1 MARRKRIL
9 MQDETELRTNVNSN
23 EKSIIDNDNDS
34 INSIGHSGN
43 SDVDLKVDVNIDT
56 TPIGFAILCSLLATG
71 QMNNEQFQISVQKL
85 EELTNRKMS
94 NFSGH
99 DFNNLTNVRLFDLKR
114 K

>member
-1 MARRKRIL
+1 MARRQRIL
-9 MQDETELRTNVNSN
+9 MQEETELRTHVNSN
-23 EKSIIDNDNDS
+23 KKSIIDNDNDS

-85 EELTNRKMS
+85 EELTNRKMN
-94 NFSGH
+94 NFAGH
-99 DFNNLTNVRLFDLKR
+99 DFNDLTNVRLFNLKR
-114 K
+114 Q